1 MIDNDKRQFWKV
13 RQMIILVVI
22 AAIVLILGIFYL
34 INSWKQYRQWKLA
47 TLIVII
53 SLAGVIY
60 GTINLPYWHQN
71 SSFIASQSA
80 SASSLMSSSSLLSS
94 STSGNQSAKASYI
107 LGQLQKNF
115 TKLGTVS
122 YDSKAKTYT
131 VTPSGDDITNALS
144 ALESDT
150 SYADQIGWPNLTSNL
165 QKTSQSIQNSI
176 GNGYT
181 LQLMSPNDNSKAL
194 LSVKDGHVTY
204 NIVDSSSPSSS
215 N

>member
-1 MIDNDKRQFWKV
+1 
-13 RQMIILVVI
+13 MIILVVI

-34 INSWKQYRQWKLA
+34 VNSWQQYRQWKLA
-47 TLIVII
+47 TFIVVL

-60 GTINLPYWHQN
+60 GTINLPYWHQKT
-71 SSFIASQSA
+71 SSSASESA

-94 STSGNQSAKASYI
+94 STTANQSAKASYI

-122 YDSKAKTYT
+122 YDSKTKTYT
-131 VTPSGDDITNALS
+131 ITPSGDDITNALS

-165 QKTSQSIQNSI
+165 QKTSQSIQKSI
-176 GNGYT
+176 GDGYT

-194 LSVKDGHVTY
+194 LAVKDGQVTY
-204 NIVDSSSPSSS
+204 NIVDTSSSTSSSS

>member
-1 MIDNDKRQFWKV
+1 
-13 RQMIILVVI
+13 MIILVVI

>member
-1 MIDNDKRQFWKV
+1 
-13 RQMIILVVI
+13 MIILVVI

-53 SLAGVIY
+53 LLAGVIY

>member
-1 MIDNDKRQFWKV
+1 
-13 RQMIILVVI
+13 MIILVVI

-34 INSWKQYRQWKLA
+34 VNSWQQYRQWKLA
-47 TLIVII
+47 TFIVVL

-60 GTINLPYWHQN
+60 GTINLPYWHQKT
-71 SSFIASQSA
+71 SSSASQSA

-94 STSGNQSAKASYI
+94 STTANQSAKASYI

-122 YDSKAKTYT
+122 YDSKTKTYT
-131 VTPSGDDITNALS
+131 ITPSGDDITNALS

-150 SYADQIGWPNLTSNL
+150 SHADQIGWPNLTSNL
-165 QKTSQSIQNSI
+165 QKTSQSIQKSI
-176 GNGYT
+176 GDGYT

-194 LSVKDGHVTY
+194 LAVKDGQVTY
-204 NIVDSSSPSSS
+204 NIVDTSSSTSSSS